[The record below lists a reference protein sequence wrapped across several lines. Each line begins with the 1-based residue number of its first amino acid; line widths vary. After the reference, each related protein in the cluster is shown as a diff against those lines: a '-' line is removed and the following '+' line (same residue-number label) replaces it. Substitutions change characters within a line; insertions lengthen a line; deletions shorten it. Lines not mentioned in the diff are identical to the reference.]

1 MIAQRYIGS
10 VIKQSVGEDNDSD
23 DGMDDPNEVYAVSTV
38 LNLSEKNRESVT
50 GLRTFL
56 LEQTAKGGDR
66 QVLQYVTDLLNKS
79 VGFLINERFINI
91 PAQVDIS

>member
-1 MIAQRYIGS
+1 MMQEAPMGTNMFFNCS
-10 VIKQSVGEDNDSD
+10 L
-23 DGMDDPNEVYAVSTV
+23 V
-38 LNLSEKNRESVT
+38 LFLFSFSYRESVT